1 MKLLIP
7 LKVILLSIATSL
19 SFRVNA
25 ELIKLPDSP
34 IGRNYL
40 ELPVISKSNNLV
52 QVWLL
57 QDFYEQQNGAL
68 SMRAINEID
77 CNKNLIRVL
86 RIQIF
91 SSAMAKNE
99 LADFENPE
107 RNRGWHPITIPSFAE
122 NVRKIVC
129 QK

>member
-1 MKLLIP
+1 MNLLQL
-7 LKVILLSIATSL
+7 LKVLLLSIAVSL
-19 SFRVNA
+19 PFSVNA

-57 QDFYEQQNGAL
+57 QDFFERQNGAL

-77 CNKNLIRVL
+77 CNKDLIRVL
-86 RIQIF
+86 RIQVF
-91 SSAMAKNE
+91 LSSMAKSE

-107 RNRGWHPITIPSFAE
+107 RNRGWYPITIPSFAD
-122 NVRKIVC
+122 NAKKIVC
-129 QK
+129 IK

>member
-1 MKLLIP
+1 M
-7 LKVILLSIATSL
+7 LLSIATSL
-19 SFRVNA
+19 PFSANA

-40 ELPVISKSNNLV
+40 ELPAISKSNNFV

-57 QDFYEQQNGAL
+57 QDFFERQNGAL

-77 CNKNLIRVL
+77 CSKNLIRVL

-91 SSAMAKNE
+91 SSAMAKKE
-99 LADFENPE
+99 YKLLSMTME
-107 RNRGWHPITIPSFAE
+107 T
-122 NVRKIVC
+122 
-129 QK
+129 